1 MEQSRL
7 MELCDVIHL
16 SGVPPEDFGI
26 HCDSEHS
33 NAFHALMPRVT
44 PLLFVVVVG
53 VCVCV
58 RGVETS
64 TRRTRFEDTQKCK
77 YTRARHART
86 HTSTQALAHTKTHAR
101 FIRTH
106 TLRHDAHG
114 QLI

>member
-1 MEQSRL
+1 MMQRSRL

-33 NAFHALMPRVT
+33 NAFHALMPCVA

-58 RGVETS
+58 CTRSRKERTS
-64 TRRTRFEDTQKCK
+64 DT
-77 YTRARHART
+77 
-86 HTSTQALAHTKTHAR
+86 
-101 FIRTH
+101 I
-106 TLRHDAHG
+106 
-114 QLI
+114 

>member
-1 MEQSRL
+1 M
-7 MELCDVIHL
+7 HL

-44 PLLFVVVVG
+44 PLLFVVVVVDVC

-58 RGVETS
+58 RGVEKS
-64 TRRTRFEDTQKCK
+64 ARRTRFEGTQKCK
-77 YTRARHART
+77 YTRARHARA
-86 HTSTQALAHTKTHAR
+86 HTSTQALAHTKIHAR

-106 TLRHDAHG
+106 TLRHDAH
-114 QLI
+114 